1 MAEVRTLERN
11 RSAVDRALAR
21 ERDAGGRRNAARA
34 GDFARANDPDQA
46 NRRIRRVSRIEPALA
61 AAVTPA
67 STAPSEVVREI
78 ALERVMGGND
88 MVSVAYLELALSA
101 ARSVCRVHLRLPG
114 GRVAGYGTGFL
125 VSPRLLL
132 TNHHVL
138 GDAEAAGTALAEFDY
153 QDDCKGQPLE
163 PASFDL
169 DPGRFFASDADLDW
183 ALVAVQEASR
193 DGAALDD
200 FGWLPLIGTTGKA
213 ANAEFL
219 NIIQHPNGEPKQMAL
234 RENRLVDMLERH
246 LHYESDTAPG
256 SSGSPVFNDQW
267 EVVALHHA
275 AYPRT
280 VGGQVMAVG
289 GKPWTRDMGE
299 DRIDWVGNEGVRV
312 SVLVEA
318 LRRLR
323 PQGAGAAR
331 LIEELLAGGQAP
343 FPPFP
348 RRGGAAGAKRPAA
361 PSLRREARGAA
372 APVEVGDGG
381 ATWVV
386 PIEVTVRVGSA
397 GGAGA
402 AAAATRAHGDRERP
416 TPERPAGSDATRP
429 SAGQTAAG
437 LGAEAEVARF
447 LELHRA
453 AEGRPYYDGDAD
465 RAARD
470 RYYRGVNRNAA
481 SEDLRAALSDLLQ
494 RTHQPKRYRP
504 LEFVYPW
511 VDKRRDGT
519 LRSIYSGKPF
529 SAEEIVR
536 ADVEVEH
543 ELARRREAMS
553 ARMPGGERNPRFAE
567 SLDILEASLPFN
579 CEHVVPQS
587 WFGKSEPQRGD
598 IHHLFTCESGCNSF
612 RGNTPFWD
620 FPDFEEAVRD
630 ACGRRDTRG
639 SDTSAGRFE
648 PSAGKGAVARAT
660 LYFLLR
666 YPGGIDERYD
676 GERLEMLLGWHRSRR
691 VDEWE
696 RHRNAAVQE
705 LQGNRNPLIDFP
717 ELAERLFA

>member
-1 MAEVRTLERN
+1 MAEMKTLERN

-21 ERDAGGRRNAARA
+21 ERNVGERRAAARA
-34 GDFARANDPDQA
+34 GDFVRANDPDQV
-46 NRRIRRVSRIEPALA
+46 NRRIRRVSRLEPALA
-61 AAVTPA
+61 STLAPA
-67 STAPSEVVREI
+67 SAASADVVREI
-78 ALERVMGGND
+78 ALERVMGSND
-88 MVSVAYLELALSA
+88 MVSVAYLELALAA

-138 GDAEAAGTALAEFDY
+138 GDAGAAGMALAEFDY
-153 QDDCKGQPLE
+153 QDDAEGRPLV
-163 PASFDL
+163 PTSFDL
-169 DPGRFFASDADLDW
+169 DPEAFFASDADLDW
-183 ALVAVQEASR
+183 ALVAVREASR
-193 DGAALDD
+193 DGASLAD

-219 NIIQHPNGEPKQMAL
+219 NIVQHPNGEPKQMAL

-280 VGGQVMAVG
+280 AGGEILAVG
-289 GKPWTRDMGE
+289 GKPWTSAMGE

-312 SVLVEA
+312 SVLVDT
-318 LRRLR
+318 LRRLGPR
-323 PQGAGAAR
+323 GTGARR
-331 LIEELLAGGQAP
+331 LLDEVFASGQAP

-348 RRGGAAGAKRPAA
+348 RRSGPVGDLRPAGPGPGVARPMA
-361 PSLRREARGAA
+361 PHVTAA
-372 APVEVGDGG
+372 EVGADGS

-386 PIEVTVRVGSA
+386 PIEVTVRVGGA
-397 GGAGA
+397 GGVSATAHARGGA
-402 AAAATRAHGDRERP
+402 ERP
-416 TPERPAGSDATRP
+416 VAEQPADPGPRRPDAAP
-429 SAGQTAAG
+429 ATAD
-437 LGAEAEVARF
+437 AEAEVARF

-453 AEGRPYYDGDAD
+453 AEGRPYYDDDAD

-470 RYYRGVNRNAA
+470 RYYRGFRKDAA
-481 SEDLRAALSDLLQ
+481 PEDVRAALSDLLE
-494 RTHQPKRYRP
+494 RTHQPRRYRP

-529 SAEEIVR
+529 AAEEIVR
-536 ADVEVEH
+536 ADLEVEH

-553 ARMPGGERNPRFAE
+553 ARLPGGERNPRFDE
-567 SLDILEASLPFN
+567 SLDVLEASLPFN

-587 WFGKSEPQRGD
+587 WFGKREPQRGD

-630 ACGRRDTRG
+630 ACGRRDTSG
-639 SDTSAGRFE
+639 SNTSVGRFE
-648 PSAGKGAVARAT
+648 PAAGKGAVARAT

-666 YPGGIDERYD
+666 YPGGIDDRYD
-676 GERLEMLLGWHRSRR
+676 GERLGMLLGWHRSRR

-696 RHRNAAVQE
+696 RHRNAAIQE
-705 LQGNRNPLIDFP
+705 LQGNRNPLVDFP
-717 ELAERLFA
+717 ELAEHLFA